1 MTDNIHNGTAA
12 WNVNVVYYPEDPQV
26 PLMQNELQ
34 ARVSQLLQ
42 EADQYAQ
49 QGEREKA
56 HQSTLKAT
64 GIAPDEALAWYSRSR
79 NAPSPE
85 ERLMCLS
92 RAYSLNPALPGAKAE
107 LRLAVQVL
115 LEQEPFLAYVHET
128 EEFYQARS
136 GLDLLVNIP
145 KNRAFE
151 TPYLKKTPGLASPAF
166 RWLTVSLLALLLGG
180 VGAVLLAPLTA
191 FHALRLQGAALS
203 RADRLRLRI
212 VLLLS
217 VMIWLASIPI
227 SALFLIRFLP

>member
-1 MTDNIHNGTAA
+1 
-12 WNVNVVYYPEDPQV
+12 
-26 PLMQNELQ
+26 MQEELQ

-42 EADQYAQ
+42 EADQYVQ

-64 GIAPDEALAWYSRSR
+64 GIAPDEALAWYSRSQT
-79 NAPSPE
+79 APSPE

-92 RAYSLNPALPGAKAE
+92 RAYSLNPALPGAKPE
-107 LRLAVQVL
+107 LRAAVQAL

-128 EEFYQARS
+128 EEFYQVRS

-151 TPYLKKTPGLASPAF
+151 TPYLKKSPGLANPAF
-166 RWLTVSLLALLLGG
+166 RWLAASLLALLLGG
-180 VGAVLLAPLTA
+180 VGAVLLAPVTA
-191 FHALRLQGAALS
+191 FEALRLHATSPS
-203 RADRLRLRI
+203 REDRLRLRI
-212 VLLLS
+212 VLVLS

-227 SALFLIRFLP
+227 SALFLIRFFP